1 MPDVDPYAQR
11 QAQLWD
17 LWAESYDQWHATNA
31 PEAAVE
37 FLISQVPSGRILEL
51 GVGTGRVALS
61 IARQGRAVE
70 GLDISAAM
78 LRKLSDK
85 IGGLPVSVHLGD
97 MGTIP
102 VAGFF
107 DLIYCTSSSFFH
119 LADQD
124 RQIDCFQAVSSHLTD
139 NGKFV
144 LEAFVPSTDLLNPA
158 RDITLRDFTSNELR
172 FSATIIDRPAQRIR
186 FQEVTMR
193 PTGVDFLP
201 VEERYCWP
209 SELDLMARIAGLQ
222 LEQRYASYS
231 KAPLT
236 NNSSQHISVYIKNHV
251 VQSAQ
256 NSNGRA

>member
-1 MPDVDPYAQR
+1 MPDVDPHAQR

-17 LWAESYDQWHATNA
+17 LWAESYDHWHATNA
-31 PEAAVE
+31 PDAAVE

-61 IARQGRAVE
+61 IALRGHAVE

-78 LRKLSDK
+78 LEKLKDK
-85 IGGLPVSVHLGD
+85 IGNLPVGVHLGD
-97 MGTIP
+97 MATIP
-102 VAGFF
+102 VGGYF

-124 RQIDCFQAVSSHLTD
+124 RQIDCFQAVSSRLTD
-139 NGKFV
+139 TGKFV
-144 LEAFVPSTDLLNPA
+144 LEAFIPSTDLLDPA

-172 FSATIIDRPAQRIR
+172 FSATIVDRQAQRIR

-193 PTGVDFLP
+193 PTGIDFLP
-201 VEERYCWP
+201 AEERYCWP

-236 NNSSQHISVYIKNHV
+236 NNSAQHISVYKK
-251 VQSAQ
+251 S
-256 NSNGRA
+256 SRA